1 MKPTLQDVIC
11 FDPPPSTAKPKDSA
25 QGSLLIF
32 FITGNPGL
40 IAYYGP
46 FLDRLQSLLCD
57 DEQLRGDRKYYTY
70 GASLAGFE
78 VNSDDS
84 SKNHS
89 SSVKNAPYGLQEQID
104 QVAARLE
111 HVSGSLKSSDG
122 QRMPVIL
129 IGHSVGS
136 YILLEIVSKWQQSRQ
151 KAGQPPLP
159 YDIIGGICLFPT
171 VVDIAKSPTGRRMT
185 PLLNLPAFPTAVH
198 YIAHPL
204 RWLPFWVVVYLVAIV
219 TGMPNNMAT
228 ITAAFLCSDN
238 GVRQALHMARDEMH
252 EITHDKFSDDVWGTT
267 SGMEDDEGKLLQSK
281 ATAAAAN
288 MQADR
293 SRELHM
299 RRQTSKLYFYWGKND
314 HWVADST
321 RDAILAARAQKATD
335 NHILKRA
342 KPVMEID
349 QHDIPHGFCLN
360 PVHSDLVATK
370 VANWIQEIRTNHVDY
385 QRNTL

>member
-11 FDPPPSTAKPKDSA
+11 FDPPSTAKPKDSA
-25 QGSLLIF
+25 QGASLVF

-46 FLDRLQSLLCD
+46 FLDRLQNLLCD
-57 DEQLRGDRKYYTY
+57 DEGLRGDSKYCTY

-78 VNSDDS
+78 VNGDKS
-84 SKNHS
+84 SRSHS
-89 SSVKNAPYGLQEQID
+89 SSVYDGPYGLQEQID
-104 QVAARLE
+104 KVAARLE
-111 HVSGSLKSSDG
+111 HLAGSIKSSDG

-136 YILLEIVSKWQQSRQ
+136 YILLEIISKWQSRQ
-151 KAGQPPLP
+151 KAGPSSSLP

-185 PLLNLPAFPTAVH
+185 PLLNVPAFPAAVH
-198 YIAHPL
+198 YVARPL
-204 RWLPFWVVVYLVAIV
+204 CWLPFWVVVFLVGLV

-228 ITAAFLCSDN
+228 VTAAFLCSEN

-252 EITHDKFSDDVWGTT
+252 EITHDKFSDDVWGT
-267 SGMEDDEGKLLQSK
+267 SGTEGDEEKTLQSK
-281 ATAAAAN
+281 ATAVVNKQAAA
-288 MQADR
+288 
-293 SRELHM
+293 SRASHM
-299 RRQTSKLYFYWGKND
+299 RRQTTKLYFYWGKND
-314 HWVADST
+314 HWVADNT

-335 NHILKRA
+335 NQGLEKA

-349 QHDIPHGFCLN
+349 QHGSPHGFCLN

-370 VANWIQEIRTNHVDY
+370 VANWVKEIWTNHVNY
-385 QRNTL
+385 QRNAL